1 MRFDNESSIPLEDFF
16 IAYYQCRKRKRSTI
30 NALEFEVNYE
40 ENLVELWKDVNSR
53 KYNIGRSICFLVSR
67 PKLREIFAA
76 DFRDRIVHHVV
87 MMRLEPL
94 FEEAF
99 INDNYNCRKGKGTL
113 YGVKRLHEQIRQ
125 CSNNYTEDCYVGKFD
140 MQGFFMS
147 IHKPTLWKMLK
158 EFIEEKYFG
167 EDKEIIL
174 WLVEKIVMHCPQYN
188 CIRKTPIHMWD
199 RLAKN
204 KSLFTCGDE
213 YGLPIGNLT
222 SQCFANFYLH
232 WFDLYVE
239 DEFGYYGRYVDDFY
253 IICKDKRHIASFVP
267 YMSNYLYSNLLVKL
281 HPDKIYIQHYKKG
294 VKFIGSVV
302 KGERIYNSNVGISNV
317 YMAIHKFNEFID
329 ISNAEHL
336 VQSLNSYWGFMKHY
350 NSYKEKKKVFNLID
364 YGWFKYVKYN
374 SPRHRFEIRRYY
386 KDNIM
391 IKIDFKDKEK
401 FCDKYYRIF
410 LLSIDIYS
418 KSRK

>member
-1 MRFDNESSIPLEDFF
+1 MKFDDLTSIPLEDFF

-30 NALEFEVNYE
+30 NALEFEVDYE
-40 ENLVELWKDVNSR
+40 ANLVKLWKDVNSG
-53 KYNIGRSICFLVSR
+53 KYEIGKSICFLVTK

-94 FEEAF
+94 FEAIF
-99 INDNYNCRKGKGTL
+99 IEDNYNCRKGKGTL
-113 YGVKRLHEQIRQ
+113 YGVKRLHEQIQQ

-147 IHKPTLWKMLK
+147 IHKPTLWKMLVK
-158 EFIEEKYFG
+158 FIEENYFG
-167 EDKEIIL
+167 NDKRIIL
-174 WLVEKIVMHCPQYN
+174 WLVKQIVMHCPQYN

-232 WFDLYVE
+232 WFDLYVK
-239 DEFGYYGRYVDDFY
+239 DNFKYYGRYVDDFY
-253 IICKDKRHIASFVP
+253 IICEDKRKISEFVRNI
-267 YMSNYLYSNLLVKL
+267 SQYLNLRLMIKL

-294 VKFIGSVV
+294 IKFTGSVV
-302 KGERIYNSNVGISNV
+302 KGKRIYSSNSTVSNI
-317 YMAIHKFNEFID
+317 YMTIHKLNSEID
-329 ISNAEHL
+329 LNNAEHF

-350 NSYKEKKKVFNLID
+350 SSYNIKLKVFQQIN
-364 YGWFKYVKYN
+364 YKWFEFILYNASRHKFEMRKKYKSN
-374 SPRHRFEIRRYY
+374 ISIRKDLKNRRY
-386 KDNIM
+386 
-391 IKIDFKDKEK
+391 
-401 FCDKYYRIF
+401 FCEKYY
-410 LLSIDIYS
+410 
-418 KSRK
+418 

>member
-1 MRFDNESSIPLEDFF
+1 MKFDDLTSIPLEDFF

-30 NALEFEVNYE
+30 NALEFEVDYE
-40 ENLVELWKDVNSR
+40 ANLVKLWKDVNSG
-53 KYNIGRSICFLVSR
+53 KYEIGKSICFLVTR

-94 FEEAF
+94 FEAIF
-99 INDNYNCRKGKGTL
+99 IEDNYNCRKGKGTL
-113 YGVKRLHEQIRQ
+113 YGVKRLHEQIQQ

-147 IHKPTLWKMLK
+147 IHKPTLWKMLVA
-158 EFIEEKYFG
+158 FIEENYFG
-167 EDKEIIL
+167 NDKRVIL
-174 WLVEKIVMHCPQYN
+174 WLVKQIVMHCPQYN

-232 WFDLYVE
+232 WFDLYVK
-239 DEFGYYGRYVDDFY
+239 DNFKYYGRYVDDFY
-253 IICKDKRHIASFVP
+253 IICEDKRKISEFVRNI
-267 YMSNYLYSNLLVKL
+267 SQYLNLRLMIKL

-294 VKFIGSVV
+294 IKFTGSVV
-302 KGERIYNSNVGISNV
+302 KGKRIYSSNSAVSNI
-317 YMAIHKFNEFID
+317 YMAIHKFNSEID
-329 ISNAEHL
+329 LNNAEHF

-350 NSYKEKKKVFNLID
+350 SSYNIKLKVFQQINYKWFEFILYNASRHKFEMRKKYKNNISIIKDLKNIIEQIFIFKRKVKNLP
-364 YGWFKYVKYN
+364 
-374 SPRHRFEIRRYY
+374 SPTKH
-386 KDNIM
+386 
-391 IKIDFKDKEK
+391 
-401 FCDKYYRIF
+401 
-410 LLSIDIYS
+410 
-418 KSRK
+418 

>member
-1 MRFDNESSIPLEDFF
+1 MKFDDLTSIPLEDFF

-30 NALEFEVNYE
+30 NALEFEVDYE
-40 ENLVELWKDVNSR
+40 ANLVKLWKDVNSG
-53 KYNIGRSICFLVSR
+53 KYEIGKSICFLVTR

-94 FEEAF
+94 FEAIF
-99 INDNYNCRKGKGTL
+99 IEDNYNCRKGKGTL
-113 YGVKRLHEQIRQ
+113 YGVKRLHEQIQQ

-147 IHKPTLWKMLK
+147 IHKPTLWKMLVA
-158 EFIEEKYFG
+158 FIEENYFG
-167 EDKEIIL
+167 NDKRVIL
-174 WLVEKIVMHCPQYN
+174 WLVKQIVMHCPQYN

-232 WFDLYVE
+232 WFDLYVK
-239 DEFGYYGRYVDDFY
+239 DNFKYYGRYVDDFY
-253 IICKDKRHIASFVP
+253 IICEDKRKISEFVRNI
-267 YMSNYLYSNLLVKL
+267 SQYLNLRLMIKL

-294 VKFIGSVV
+294 IKFTGSVV
-302 KGERIYNSNVGISNV
+302 KGKRIYSSNSAVSNI
-317 YMAIHKFNEFID
+317 YMAIHKFNSEID
-329 ISNAEHL
+329 LNNAEHF

-350 NSYKEKKKVFNLID
+350 SSYNIKLKVFQQIN
-364 YGWFKYVKYN
+364 YKWFEFILYNASRHKFEMRKKYKSN
-374 SPRHRFEIRRYY
+374 ISII
-386 KDNIM
+386 KDLKN
-391 IKIDFKDKEK
+391 KQY
-401 FCDKYYRIF
+401 FCEKYY
-410 LLSIDIYS
+410 
-418 KSRK
+418 